1 MCGMAPSPAPPAREP
16 LIATAFFGA
25 LSRPW
30 HLAFC
35 AAGIVAC
42 NLAWGVVQERVGA
55 TDYCD
60 AVGEHCERFRGG
72 IPVMGLMQ
80 AAAASAVGFAAIG
93 LFGGG
98 EKKSKPAPAEGAAGA
113 GVAFS
118 DFFETSLCHTIASPV
133 GYFAMSFIPFPL
145 YMLVSSCKLIPVMAV
160 GMLVNGAQR
169 PASDY
174 LSAAIMTQGVLL
186 YSAHQIM
193 GGGGDDK
200 GHGAKGHVHAGAP
213 ASTLFGLELDET
225 SRLAAGVLLTLVN
238 LTLEG
243 YTNASQD
250 RLFKRGKERG
260 RPVEGIVMMASMN
273 AWSVL
278 LLTAGL
284 LAQLAG
290 AAALGVRGER
300 LEGASFLYSAGAFAS
315 RHPEVVLHVA
325 SFSLLGAFAQ
335 LFIFTCI
342 GVHGSFTNTVITI
355 SRKFVTVLISVVL
368 YHHKLDFVQWIGVLD
383 VFAGL
388 GIQLAFGGGG
398 HGAAH
403 APEAAAGA
411 AAAAAA
417 AAAAGAGSAAA
428 PEAGAALGPAS
439 AKRGAGRGAS
449 GAAAGGAGGTG
460 AELYSVSPSSALRGL
475 EIVGGDGG
483 GGSAS
488 DVALRKRNV

>member
-1 MCGMAPSPAPPAREP
+1 MAPPGEPA

-30 HLAFC
+30 HLVFC
-35 AAGIVAC
+35 AAGIVAF

-60 AVGEHCERFRGG
+60 ALGEHCERFRGG

-80 AAAASAVGFAAIG
+80 AAAASAVGFAAIT
-93 LFGGG
+93 LFGAG
-98 EKKSKPAPAEGAAGA
+98 EKKEAAAAEAAAAGGA
-113 GVAFS
+113 GGGAGGGGGGGGVSFF

-133 GYFAMSFIPFPL
+133 GYFTMSFIPFPL

-193 GGGGDDK
+193 GGGGGGGGDK
-200 GHGAKGHVHAGAP
+200 GHGAKGHVHVGAP
-213 ASTLFGLELDET
+213 ASTLFGFELDET
-225 SRLAAGVLLTLVN
+225 SRLAAGVLFTLVN

-250 RLFKRGKERG
+250 RLFKRGKEKG
-260 RPVEGIVMMASMN
+260 RPVQGIVMMASMN

-290 AAALGVRGER
+290 AAALGLRGER
-300 LEGASFLYSAGAFAS
+300 LEGASFLFSAAAFAA

-355 SRKFVTVLISVVL
+355 SRKFVTVLVSVAL
-368 YHHKLDFVQWIGVLD
+368 YSHKLDFVQWIGVVD

-388 GIQLAFGGGG
+388 GVQLAFGGGG
-398 HGAAH
+398 HGAAAH
-403 APEAAAGA
+403 TPEALGAAATTA
-411 AAAAAA
+411 AAAATTT
-417 AAAAGAGSAAA
+417 ST
-428 PEAGAALGPAS
+428 
-439 AKRGAGRGAS
+439 KRAAGRG
-449 GAAAGGAGGTG
+449 GGGGGAAGGADGTG
-460 AELYSVSPSSALRGL
+460 AELYSVSPTSALRGL
-475 EIVGGDGG
+475 EIVGGDS

-488 DVALRKRNV
+488 DAALRKRKV